1 MLSRED
7 VNTKVRNKQTY
18 WEAMVRN
25 NYQMPTLKSQIVTIK
40 WMQGIRE
47 GKYWCPRNNR
57 PIHFQIASMPTKQ
70 QLADFLMEVIEDH
83 IDADET
89 LSANEC
95 QALMRTA
102 DLVLLK
108 PPDAQWII
116 NTIGSLN
123 SAHAIFQRDYVN
135 IKPVPNRPQ
144 FRF

>member
-25 NYQMPTLKSQIVTIK
+25 HYQMPTLKSQIVTIK

-95 QALMRTA
+95 
-102 DLVLLK
+102 
-108 PPDAQWII
+108 
-116 NTIGSLN
+116 
-123 SAHAIFQRDYVN
+123 
-135 IKPVPNRPQ
+135 
-144 FRF
+144 

>member
-57 PIHFQIASMPTKQ
+57 PIHFQIASMPTK
-70 QLADFLMEVIEDH
+70 
-83 IDADET
+83 
-89 LSANEC
+89 
-95 QALMRTA
+95 
-102 DLVLLK
+102 
-108 PPDAQWII
+108 
-116 NTIGSLN
+116 
-123 SAHAIFQRDYVN
+123 
-135 IKPVPNRPQ
+135 
-144 FRF
+144 